1 MKNNLFKS
9 ISWMV
14 VILIGGLQSCTKDL
28 NQAPP
33 NSATNAIA
41 FSTSLGYKEALV
53 KVYGAQSLTGNTDAG
68 GSDLA
73 GIDAGTGDFLRLFYN
88 SEELTTDE
96 AAVTW
101 GDPGLPDFHAIGWTA
116 SNVMLNGLYN
126 RDMYVISVA
135 NAFIRESS
143 DASIAARGFTGAT
156 ADSIK
161 HYRAEARYIRA
172 FQYWVMMDLFANPPF
187 VDENSPIG
195 KFYPKQ
201 IKRADLFAWLET
213 ELKAIDPLMVTAKQN
228 EYGRADQAA
237 VWALLSRMYLNAE
250 VYLGTGKGRYTDAV
264 VYSLKVINAGYSLH
278 PKYSNLFMGDN
289 NKNNPEVILSVN
301 FDGTNGQTWAGTTY
315 LCNAAI
321 SGDMGPAKYGVP
333 SGGWGGIRTT
343 QNLPLLFGD
352 YGTTYSTTCPD
363 KRALFLGSKRNM
375 DDIGTY
381 TDGLATIKWN
391 NINSDGTT
399 PSSTNGVWS
408 SIDFPLF
415 RLAEQY
421 LIYAEAVL
429 RGGTGGTTAQAIAY
443 INLLRERAY
452 GHPGVAGTGDI
463 TSMSLQD
470 VLDERGRELYWECFR
485 RSDLVRYG
493 LFNSSSY
500 LWPYKKGVLK
510 GQGFDAHYNI
520 FPLPTSDLTANT
532 NLIQNPGY

>member
-1 MKNNLFKS
+1 MKNNLFKN

-14 VILIGGLQSCTKDL
+14 VVLIGSMQSCTKDL

-33 NSATNAIA
+33 NSATNEVV

-53 KVYGAQSLTGNTDAG
+53 KVYGAQSLTGNTDEG

-88 SEELTTDE
+88 SQELTTDE

-101 GDPGLPDFHAIGWTA
+101 GDPGLPDFHSISWTA

-126 RDMYVISVA
+126 RNMYVISVA

-143 DASIAARGFTGAT
+143 DSKIAARGFTGAT

-161 HYRAEARYIRA
+161 HYRTEARFIRA
-172 FQYWVMMDLFANPPF
+172 FQYWVMMDLFGNPPF

-213 ELKAIDPLMVTAKQN
+213 ELKAIDPLIVTAKQN

-250 VYLGTGKGRYTDAV
+250 VYLGTGKGRYADAMT
-264 VYSLKVINAGYSLH
+264 YSLKVINAGYSLH
-278 PKYSNLFMGDN
+278 PVYSNLFMGDN
-289 NKNNPEVILSVN
+289 NLRNPEVILSIN
-301 FDGTNGQTWAGTTY
+301 FDGTNGHTWAGTTY
-315 LCNAAI
+315 LCNAGI
-321 SGDMGPAKYGVP
+321 SSALGPKYGLP
-333 SGGWGGIRTT
+333 HGGWGGIRTT

-352 YGTTYSTTCPD
+352 YGTNYIGACPD

-381 TDGLATIKWN
+381 TDGLAAVKWN
-391 NINSDGTT
+391 NMNSD
-399 PSSTNGVWS
+399 STIPASPNGVFS
-408 SIDFPLF
+408 SVDFPLF

-429 RGGTGGTTAQAIAY
+429 RTGGTNAEAIKY

-452 GHPGVAGTGDI
+452 GHPGVAGTGDV
-463 TSMSLQD
+463 TSLSLQD

-485 RSDLVRYG
+485 RSDLIRYG
-493 LFNSSSY
+493 LFSSY
-500 LWPYKKGVLK
+500 SYVWPFKKGVQK
-510 GQGFDAHYNI
+510 GQGFDAHYNL
-520 FPLPTSDLTANT
+520 FPLPTSDLTANP
-532 NLIQNPGY
+532 NLVPNPGY